1 MGSMTIS
8 WIVFACVFGGALTG
22 MLLRTVLP
30 AHHLNPESKDVVK
43 LGMGLIATM
52 AALILGLLVSSTKG
66 SYDTKG
72 SELAEMSAKV
82 VLLDRLLA
90 HYGPE
95 TKEARGLLRSNVV
108 QFLDQAWSG
117 DSARPSHVGPR
128 ASGAD
133 TLYDKIQALAPQNDA
148 QRSIKAEAL
157 SVGVA
162 LGQTRMLIF
171 AQSGSSI
178 STPFLVMVIFWLAII
193 FLSFGLHAPPN
204 ATVVTALFLCAL
216 SVSGAIFLILELDRP
231 FSGLI
236 QISSAPLSNALAQL
250 GR

>member
-8 WIVFACVFGGALTG
+8 WIVFACIFGGVLIG

-30 AHHLNPESKDVVK
+30 EHHLSPESKDVVK

-52 AALILGLLVSSTKG
+52 TALILGLLVSSTKG
-66 SYDTKG
+66 SYDTQG
-72 SELAEMSAKV
+72 SEITEMSAKV
-82 VLLDRLLA
+82 VLLDRVLA

-95 TKEARGLLRSNVV
+95 TNEARGLLRSIVV
-108 QFLDQAWSG
+108 QFLDQTWSG
-117 DSARPSHVGPR
+117 NSARPPHMEPTAAG
-128 ASGAD
+128 GD
-133 TLYDKIQALAPQNDA
+133 TLYDNIQALAPQNDA
-148 QRSIKAEAL
+148 QRSLKAQAL
-157 SVGVA
+157 SIGIA
-162 LGQTRMLIF
+162 LGHTRMLLF

-178 STPFLVMVIFWLAII
+178 STPFLVVVVFWLTII

-204 ATVVTALFLCAL
+204 ATVITALFLCAL

-231 FSGLI
+231 FSGVI
-236 QISSAPLSNALAQL
+236 QISSAPLVNSLAQL